1 MIPPTHIDGKRHI
14 YLPEDVRDVD
24 LFVWKKIIYIG
35 DAGGTSGFTR
45 KLYMTDNPLIWVL
58 KFEDKDITTRLAGS
72 IQNKLGL
79 TEALK

>member
-1 MIPPTHIDGKRHI
+1 
-14 YLPEDVRDVD
+14 
-24 LFVWKKIIYIG
+24 
-35 DAGGTSGFTR
+35 
-45 KLYMTDNPLIWVL
+45 MTDNPLIWVL